1 MATTAISNAKP
12 FVARIDGS
20 KDEISFSAASVD
32 LPDTNENLASV
43 IADIRLQL
51 SGLSSAVAELTE
63 RLSSLEVTTASSLAA
78 LKTKIE
84 QSELT
89 HDNIVDALGYRPA
102 QNNPWVSFGAATA
115 TNPGRSGLVPAP
127 RAAQTEGY
135 FLSANGDWERI
146 GLEDYLTREEAD
158 ELYLNKRGKAASAA
172 MADEATVAL
181 NVPYTKRGNIWIKS
195 NNDDDSSLP

>member
-1 MATTAISNAKP
+1 MATTAINSAKP

-20 KDEISFSAASVD
+20 KDEVSFSAASVN
-32 LPDTNENLASV
+32 LPDTNENLAAAIS
-43 IADIRLQL
+43 DIRLQL

-63 RLSSLEVTTASSLAA
+63 RLLSLEMTTASSLSS
-78 LKTKIE
+78 LETKIE

-89 HDNIVDALGYRPA
+89 HDNIVSALGYRPA
-102 QNNPWVSFGAATA
+102 QNSPWVSFGAATA
-115 TNPGRSGLVPAP
+115 TTPGRSGLVPAP
-127 RAAQTEGY
+127 KIAQKDGY
-135 FLSANGDWERI
+135 FLSANGDWEKI
-146 GLEDYLTREEAD
+146 GFEDYLTKEEAD
-158 ELYLNKRGKAASAA
+158 EIYLTKRGKAASAA